1 MAATFSNLLVHVV
14 FTTKHR
20 EPNIT
25 AALRPDLEKYIG
37 CILRNEGHDLLAIGG
52 LPDHIH
58 LLVKFRA
65 DASVSDIVRLVKA
78 NSSKWSKE
86 RVANFAWQS
95 GFGSFSFSESQR
107 ETIRSY
113 INNQQEHH
121 RKVSFQEEYLAF
133 LRRHGI
139 EPDDRYVWG

>member
-14 FTTKHR
+14 FSTKHR

-25 AALRPDLEKYIG
+25 AALRPELEKYIG
-37 CILRNEGHDLLAIGG
+37 GILRNEGHDLLAIGG
-52 LPDHIH
+52 MPDHIH

-65 DASVSDIVRLVKA
+65 DASISDIVRLVKA

-95 GFGSFSFSESQR
+95 GFGSFSVSESQR
-107 ETIRSY
+107 ETIRAY

-139 EPDDRYVWG
+139 EHDDRYVWG